1 MKNFNGLIFIFLFL
15 MILSGCNSLKED
27 HIKLVQS
34 KNGMSFHGLKEDQ
47 ALKLVGLLEATFPE
61 LEKVKIVSVKFDES
75 KNAYFIIPEHYMPVT
90 PQVSAELRKSYLIS
104 KDLTWIE
111 YRNSG
116 EPNVKRKIS
125 SN

>member
-61 LEKVKIVSVKFDES
+61 LEKVKIVSVIFDES

-90 PQVSAELRKSYLIS
+90 PQGSAELRKSYLIS

>member
-90 PQVSAELRKSYLIS
+90 PQGSAELRKSYLIS